1 MVKQLK
7 ITLDDNEYQRL
18 VQAKGN
24 LTWKDFVFQLLEFK
38 QKMEQEG
45 EFVPRDSLKEPYVDL
60 ARTLRKLG
68 SLLKVVW
75 KEGGYEHK
83 KSWEL
88 EAAALLP
95 LYISEV
101 NLSDDEEKNLL
112 LVMIMAIEELLNKR
126 YPELSEELKWLI
138 QGLRMLAKGYTDL
151 YELSMNNFTQER
163 SRRQGTSAD

>member
-1 MVKQLK
+1 MVKQVRIIMNDEDYEKLQK
-7 ITLDDNEYQRL
+7 L
-18 VQAKGN
+18 KGN
-24 LTWKDFVFQLLEFK
+24 KTWRDFIFDLVDFK

-68 SLLKVVW
+68 ALLKVLW

-83 KSWEL
+83 KDWEL

-95 LYISEV
+95 LYVAGAEL
-101 NLSDDEEKNLL
+101 NEEEERELL
-112 LVMIMAIEELLNKR
+112 LVMVMTLEEVLSRK
-126 YPELSEELKWLI
+126 YPELSEELKWLM
-138 QGLRMLAKGYTDL
+138 QGQRMLAKGYTDL

-163 SRRQGTSAD
+163 SRRQGTPSD